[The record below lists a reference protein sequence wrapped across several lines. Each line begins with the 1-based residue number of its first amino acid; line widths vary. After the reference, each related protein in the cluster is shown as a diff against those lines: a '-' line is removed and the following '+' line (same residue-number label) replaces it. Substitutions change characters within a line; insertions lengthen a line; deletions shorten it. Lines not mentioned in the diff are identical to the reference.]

1 MKLLLI
7 EDDAILARAV
17 AIGLGRRGYEVRTAA
32 DGPAGLT
39 LAAAWTPDLVILDV
53 MMPGMDG
60 WEVCRRLR
68 ERGDTWRTRP

>member
-17 AIGLGRRGYEVRTAA
+17 AAGLGRRGYEVRTAA
-32 DGPAGLT
+32 DGPAGLA
-39 LAAAWTPDLVILDV
+39 LAAAWAPDLVILDV

-68 ERGDTWRTRP
+68 ERAHGGHAR